1 MLRLGRGVLLRLKA
15 AGLLIVQVRL
25 VVMADTV
32 DGEVRGISGRVERME
47 IREKEHRL
55 PGDSY

>member
-1 MLRLGRGVLLRLKA
+1 MRLKA
-15 AGLLIVQVRL
+15 AGLLLIVQVRL

-32 DGEVRGISGRVERME
+32 DGDVRGISGRVERME

>member
-1 MLRLGRGVLLRLKA
+1 M
-15 AGLLIVQVRL
+15 
-25 VVMADTV
+25 MADTV

-55 PGDSY
+55 PGDGLFVEDFLYNQRIFILRNR

>member
-1 MLRLGRGVLLRLKA
+1 ML
-15 AGLLIVQVRL
+15 QVRL

-32 DGEVRGISGRVERME
+32 DGEVRGITGRVERMD

-55 PGDSY
+55 PGKANMALALQN